1 MRSQLRPESPRS
13 CVFCGRRPL
22 TREHIFPLW
31 LRDAVGGVGVATNYM
46 TDGGE
51 AWPAVGEPL
60 AYQRQWRAN
69 EAGIVARC
77 VCGECNNGWMND
89 LDHEVK
95 ERLVPLVGGAA
106 EEIDAETRQRLATW
120 AAKIGILL
128 ENTRGVSDLTR
139 RRAMI
144 PPKRQRELFELRLP
158 PSCLQIWRL
167 VADVA
172 GPARCVRCRGRAI
185 LWRPQRVAHDLRA
198 WRDCIS
204 TPVRADDRTLR
215 RSRTAANRA
224 GRGFHALSVAS
235 ERQVRLA
242 ATESA
247 RTRHTRVHRALMRDW
262 PASRSL
268 KRPGRAPVAPS
279 ATLLL

>member
-22 TREHIFPLW
+22 TREHIFPFW

-51 AWPAVGEPL
+51 AWPSVGEPL
-60 AYQRQWRAN
+60 TYQRQWRAN

-77 VCGECNNGWMND
+77 VCGECNSGWMND
-89 LDHEVK
+89 LDHGVK

-106 EEIDAETRQRLATW
+106 EELDAGARQRLATW

-139 RRAMI
+139 RRALI

-158 PSCLQIWRL
+158 PSCSQIWL
-167 VADVA
+167 A
-172 GPARCVRCRGRAI
+172 
-185 LWRPQRVAHDLRA
+185 
-198 WRDCIS
+198 
-204 TPVRADDRTLR
+204 
-215 RSRTAANRA
+215 
-224 GRGFHALSVAS
+224 
-235 ERQVRLA
+235 QVRPLVPGAWWRTSPVPLA
-242 ATESA
+242 AFDVEAA
-247 RTRHTRVHRALMRDW
+247 RFYGA
-262 PASRSL
+262 PNASL
-268 KRPGRAPVAPS
+268 TTFAIG
-279 ATLLL
+279 